1 MCARGK
7 RSSTARSCSSWSRP
21 RSRRPALPSRMR
33 WRRAVRRR
41 AAAESPGRRVAVKA
55 QIMSVGT
62 ELLLG
67 QIVDTNAAYLAQW
80 LSALGIDLYWQATVG
95 DNLGR
100 LTEELRRAWERAD
113 LIVLT
118 GGLGPTEDDLTRE
131 AIAALLGEEMT
142 VEPALAEHLRQWF
155 GRRGLP
161 MPERNL
167 KQATLIPSAQALPN
181 PIGTAPG
188 WWVERDGRII
198 VAMPGV
204 PREMYRMWEEE
215 AIPRLSIHTGGVIF
229 SRLLRVSGLGES
241 TVEERLESLIHNT
254 NPTVATYAKPDAVD
268 VRISAK
274 AATREEAE
282 RMVAETEERAR
293 QVLGHY
299 IFGTDKDTLAS
310 VVGRL
315 LQQRQQT
322 LGVMESM
329 TGGLLSSMITD
340 VQDSTS
346 HFIGGLVTYSTELKA
361 QMGVPRDI
369 LERYGAVSEATAR
382 AMAHAVR
389 ERLGADFGL
398 GITGVAGP
406 DRQEDKPVG
415 TVYIAVEGPEGV
427 VTSSS
432 TGWRTSRRDNKRLAA
447 LAALNLLRRFLDGS
461 IKPE

>member
-1 MCARGK
+1 MRAEIL
-7 RSSTARSCSSWSRP
+7 SC
-21 RSRRPALPSRMR
+21 
-33 WRRAVRRR
+33 
-41 AAAESPGRRVAVKA
+41 
-55 QIMSVGT
+55 GT

-67 QIVDTNAAYLAQW
+67 YITDTNATYLAQS
-80 LSALGIDLYWQATVG
+80 LAAQGIDLYFVSQVG

-100 LTEELRRAWERAD
+100 IVETLQRAWERSE
-113 LIVLT
+113 LIIMT
-118 GGLGPTEDDLTRE
+118 GGLGPTEDDLARE
-131 AIAALLGEEMT
+131 AISALLGETMQ
-142 VEPALAEHLRQWF
+142 VDPALEAELRAKF
-155 GRRGLP
+155 ANMGSR
-161 MPERNL
+161 MPERNV
-167 KQATLIPSAQALPN
+167 KQATLIPSARALPN
-181 PIGTAPG
+181 PLGTAPG
-188 WWVERDGRII
+188 WWVEKDGRII

-432 TGWRTSRRDNKRLAA
+432 TGWRTSRRDNTRLAA